1 MRLKSRSPW
10 KTLRKTVNKLN
21 RIAREKSDPSYRDK
35 AEMMQL
41 RTSIDKLKRELK
53 DSQKTILDLTYANEK
68 LTLKL
73 KDTQQKLTD
82 IVNDLFE
89 ARKSIQE
96 EATCDK

>member
-1 MRLKSRSPW
+1 ML
-10 KTLRKTVNKLN
+10 
-21 RIAREKSDPSYRDK
+21 
-35 AEMMQL
+35 QL

-96 EATCDK
+96 EAACDK